1 MNARRTGAPSSR
13 TQKRSAVALA
23 AALLVV
29 GLTGTAAAAGSVV
42 SAYNFE
48 GVDSL
53 AFDPYTDAE
62 GGQLHLL
69 SGSPY
74 TPTVNKQTAV
84 DGSQSMCVDVGVTG
98 DHDVHSDRGEVQILG
113 RGGSNIKAGNEYW
126 YSLNVRPDPQL
137 KPNPVDPSRGSR
149 VTDVVFQIHNT
160 TDPALDGPPMTL
172 WTDGLTWGFSVRGS
186 ANPATGYNDDRESI
200 PLGPV
205 HLGAWT
211 NFVLDVKFST
221 DGTGWLRIWENGTL
235 MFDKQVSNT
244 YPDASSTSHGAF
256 TKFGVYAWWLLYPT
270 LQQAALA
277 QGNTSR
283 AYCHDRIRVAD
294 STGSCPALAPTN
306 VHCDAVPPTFGYEWN
321 GSTPINPGPSDTH
334 TTPQYY
340 SVRGVTATD
349 WIDGYPP
356 DNAIDGNTSTYWSS
370 DKDGAY
376 LQLDLGSVTSVS
388 KVLIA
393 WLHGDTRQETF
404 RILLGGGTESCDTG
418 KIVSSGTTDGLEAH
432 NVPCNARYVRVY
444 GYGNAQNAY
453 NSVTEIKVAK

>member
-1 MNARRTGAPSSR
+1 
-13 TQKRSAVALA
+13 
-23 AALLVV
+23 
-29 GLTGTAAAAGSVV
+29 
-42 SAYNFE
+42 
-48 GVDSL
+48 
-53 AFDPYTDAE
+53 
-62 GGQLHLL
+62 
-69 SGSPY
+69 
-74 TPTVNKQTAV
+74 
-84 DGSQSMCVDVGVTG
+84 
-98 DHDVHSDRGEVQILG
+98 
-113 RGGSNIKAGNEYW
+113 
-126 YSLNVRPDPQL
+126 
-137 KPNPVDPSRGSR
+137 
-149 VTDVVFQIHNT
+149 
-160 TDPALDGPPMTL
+160 
-172 WTDGLTWGFSVRGS
+172 
-186 ANPATGYNDDRESI
+186 
-200 PLGPV
+200 
-205 HLGAWT
+205 
-211 NFVLDVKFST
+211 
-221 DGTGWLRIWENGTL
+221 
-235 MFDKQVSNT
+235 
-244 YPDASSTSHGAF
+244 
-256 TKFGVYAWWLLYPT
+256 
-270 LQQAALA
+270 
-277 QGNTSR
+277 
-283 AYCHDRIRVAD
+283 
-294 STGSCPALAPTN
+294 LAPTN